1 MQNYRIAGIFLLA
14 VSIVV
19 SYRQSHRYG
28 GMLGNNSAGSCVLWY
43 ELPYLL
49 QAELLGGKIAA
60 SVEPGGPSTTE
71 IVNTP
76 DAWHLSKTNYVLR
89 LYDSALHCPEA

>member
-28 GMLGNNSAGSCVLWY
+28 GMLGNNSAESCVLWY

-60 SVEPGGPSTTE
+60 
-71 IVNTP
+71 
-76 DAWHLSKTNYVLR
+76 WHLSKTNYVLR